1 MAAVAVVVVA
11 AAVGAAGAVVATE
24 AATAVEAVE
33 AVEAVVV
40 AVAVPAWLMRP
51 ELPPH
56 DSGGRGDA
64 PRSTPRTQSAL
75 RMSHTAPSEGAYV
88 LCRRHAA
95 RVLLLGYP
103 YTLFLFDPTCTVTWL
118 GRCESAGGSGK
129 DDRCREPHGWGA
141 WASTQ
146 PPGPTDTPAPVPRH
160 PCSAAESSTE
170 DDDKLEYA
178 SR

>member
-75 RMSHTAPSEGAYV
+75 RMSHTAPSEGEA
-88 LCRRHAA
+88 RAA
-95 RVLLLGYP
+95 SEGRVL
-103 YTLFLFDPTCTVTWL
+103 
-118 GRCESAGGSGK
+118 GSPPQ
-129 DDRCREPHGWGA
+129 RLRRRWHRLPH
-141 WASTQ
+141 
-146 PPGPTDTPAPVPRH
+146 
-160 PCSAAESSTE
+160 
-170 DDDKLEYA
+170 
-178 SR
+178 